1 MNSWATP
8 AIPTLGK
15 IRDLPALVLT
25 DTTTTT
31 KKALPK
37 KSMYRMYVC
46 GLTPYDETHLG
57 HAATYL
63 TFDIINRYLRATGA
77 EVLYVQNITD
87 IDDPL
92 LVRAARDGV
101 DWNDLAHQQIDLF
114 KGDMVDL
121 RVIPPAH
128 YIGAVE
134 AIPLVVNAIADLQ
147 EQSSI
152 YPVDTDYYFSVKS
165 DSKFGTRSNL
175 SQGQMLD
182 IFSQRGGDPD
192 RVGKQDPLDCLVW
205 MSQRVNEPGWD
216 SSLGKGRPGWHIEC
230 TAIALEYL
238 QPSDIDETL
247 IDIQGGG
254 SDLIF
259 PHHEMCATQAQVIT
273 GKELAQTYVHAGM
286 IGLDGEKMSK
296 SKGNL
301 VFVSRLVASGVDP
314 MAIRWAL
321 MSDHYRSDRMW
332 SDAVLQKAQSEL
344 AQLKDALSKSASAPT
359 EELITSIVHALSDD
373 LDTTRVLFQLNA
385 WALSTLAG
393 SNGGNTDSLRITLDA
408 LLGLKL

>member
-1 MNSWATP
+1 MNSWTEVAVP
-8 AIPTLGK
+8 NVVQVK
-15 IRDLPALVLT
+15 DFPALVLT
-25 DTTTTT
+25 DTATSS
-31 KKALPK
+31 KKALEK
-37 KSMYRMYVC
+37 KSTYRMYVC
-46 GLTPYDETHLG
+46 GITPYDATHLG

-63 TFDIINRYLRATGA
+63 TFDLINRYLRATGA
-77 EVLYVQNITD
+77 HVSYVQNITD

-92 LVRAARDGV
+92 LERANRDGV
-101 DWNDLAHQQIDLF
+101 DWSELAQQQIDLF
-114 KGDMVDL
+114 RSDMVHL

-134 AIPLVVNAIADLQ
+134 AIPLVVQAISELE

-152 YPVDTDYYFSVKS
+152 YPVDSDFYFSVKKDS
-165 DSKFGTRSNL
+165 DFGSRSN
-175 SQGQMLD
+175 
-182 IFSQRGGDPD
+182 FSQAKMLEIFAERGGDPD
-192 RVGKQDPLDCLVW
+192 RVGKSDPLDCLVW

-238 QPSDIDETL
+238 DPSDLEETL

-259 PHHEMCATQAQVIT
+259 PHHEMCAAQARVIT
-273 GKELAQTYVHAGM
+273 GKELAASYVHAGM

-301 VFVSRLVASGVDP
+301 VFVSRLIADGVDP
-314 MAIRWAL
+314 MVIRWAL

-332 SDAVLQKAQSEL
+332 SDDVLQEAHVAIDQLTAAL
-344 AQLKDALSKSASAPT
+344 AQKDCAPT
-359 EELITSIVHALSDD
+359 EDLINSMVLALSDD
-373 LDTTRVLFQLNA
+373 LDTPLIVSQLKS
-385 WALSTLAG
+385 WSSLTLSGAQ
-393 SNGGNTDSLRITLDA
+393 GGNSDQLRVALDA
-408 LLGLKL
+408 LLGLKI

>member
-1 MNSWATP
+1 MNSWTEVAVP
-8 AIPTLGK
+8 NVVQVK
-15 IRDLPALVLT
+15 DFPALVLT
-25 DTTTTT
+25 DTATSS
-31 KKALPK
+31 KKALEK
-37 KSMYRMYVC
+37 KRTYRMYVC
-46 GLTPYDETHLG
+46 GITPYDATHLG

-63 TFDIINRYLRATGA
+63 TFDLINRYLRATGA
-77 EVLYVQNITD
+77 HVSYVQNITD

-92 LVRAARDGV
+92 LERANRDGV
-101 DWNDLAHQQIDLF
+101 DWSELAQQQIDLF
-114 KGDMVDL
+114 RSDMVHL

-134 AIPLVVNAIADLQ
+134 AIPLVVQAISELE

-152 YPVDTDYYFSVKS
+152 YPVDSDLYFSVKKDS
-165 DSKFGTRSNL
+165 DFGSRSN
-175 SQGQMLD
+175 
-182 IFSQRGGDPD
+182 FSQAKMLEIFAERGGDPD
-192 RVGKQDPLDCLVW
+192 RVGKSDPLDCLVW

-238 QPSDIDETL
+238 DPSDLEETL

-259 PHHEMCATQAQVIT
+259 PHHEMCAAQARVIT
-273 GKELAQTYVHAGM
+273 GKELSASYVHAGM

-301 VFVSRLVASGVDP
+301 VFVSRLIAEGVSP
-314 MAIRWAL
+314 MVIRWAL

-332 SDAVLQKAQSEL
+332 SDDVLQEAHVAIDQLTAAL
-344 AQLKDALSKSASAPT
+344 AQKDCAPT
-359 EELITSIVHALSDD
+359 EDLINSMVLALSDD
-373 LDTTRVLFQLNA
+373 LDTPLIVSQLKS
-385 WALSTLAG
+385 WSSLTLSGAQ
-393 SNGGNTDSLRITLDA
+393 GGNSDQLRVALDA
-408 LLGLKL
+408 LLGLKI